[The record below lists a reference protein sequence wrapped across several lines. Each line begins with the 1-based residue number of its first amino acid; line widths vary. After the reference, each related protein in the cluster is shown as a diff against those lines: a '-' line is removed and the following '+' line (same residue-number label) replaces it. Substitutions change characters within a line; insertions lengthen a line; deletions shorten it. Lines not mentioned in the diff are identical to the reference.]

1 MTSLKFPLLGK
12 VIHSTG
18 SRDWGADISRMLLF
32 ANCECKLEKR
42 PVYSK
47 GEAHGPGISPLPTDG
62 PQTAHSCPTSVSS
75 ALCGSRPT
83 CLAWPTSFFSSPRNG
98 CCEGSLAPQQSTP
111 SMIYASGTDCSF
123 LRQTRLPLQPL
134 GGGDG
139 QQAHP
144 VEWREPQPEA
154 LDVLVP
160 GRPGPGEH
168 KAAPGLGDWP
178 HTGRA
183 AAKGRERCEA
193 SNNGVTQAEIF

>member
-1 MTSLKFPLLGK
+1 
-12 VIHSTG
+12 
-18 SRDWGADISRMLLF
+18 
-32 ANCECKLEKR
+32 
-42 PVYSK
+42 
-47 GEAHGPGISPLPTDG
+47 
-62 PQTAHSCPTSVSS
+62 
-75 ALCGSRPT
+75 
-83 CLAWPTSFFSSPRNG
+83 
-98 CCEGSLAPQQSTP
+98 
-111 SMIYASGTDCSF
+111 MIYASGTDCSF

-139 QQAHP
+139 QQAHSA
-144 VEWREPQPEA
+144 EWQEPQPEA

-193 SNNGVTQAEIF
+193 SNNGVTQAEIFKPVHSNVHQHLQLNLAQTELLVLPVQTAPPPVGHVTARPQEILPALPSKQIDCLFITKGNRKGSFGGRHLNTAVQVTITNDGRNRPRGPLR